1 MKRKISKVFKDF
13 LKKEMTFYS
22 YPLSLIACKEEDIF
36 CKFLEIVEKN
46 KLKAL
51 FFSPRKPDVKFSYI
65 KSIYPVDIQNIFKMF
80 NDKFINFYNL
90 VIIEFLSV
98 NILKEF
104 LLHFERKKIR
114 SHLNFVL
121 FLKTLFL
128 SRYKENVLTC
138 FQ

>member
-1 MKRKISKVFKDF
+1 M
-13 LKKEMTFYS
+13 
-22 YPLSLIACKEEDIF
+22 
-36 CKFLEIVEKN
+36 
-46 KLKAL
+46 
-51 FFSPRKPDVKFSYI
+51 

-90 VIIEFLSV
+90 VIVEFLSV

-114 SHLNFVL
+114 SYLNFAL

-138 FQ
+138 FPVDFSLIFRKTKDGFEYEVLKNRKGFIWKRVISL